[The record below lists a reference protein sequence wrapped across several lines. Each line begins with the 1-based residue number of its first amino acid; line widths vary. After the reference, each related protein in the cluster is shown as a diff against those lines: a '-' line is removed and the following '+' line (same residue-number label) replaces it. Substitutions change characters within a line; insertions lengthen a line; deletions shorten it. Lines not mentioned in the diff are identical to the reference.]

1 MNISLFALV
10 SNRTKQY
17 IEQKDD
23 ALKLEKMIFFILP
36 GISLLYMK
44 KTVSLFSWSM
54 KVYGRMR
61 CSCVLTEHLY
71 WIIQGYF

>member
-44 KTVSLFSWSM
+44 KTVSLFS
-54 KVYGRMR
+54 
-61 CSCVLTEHLY
+61 
-71 WIIQGYF
+71 